1 VALAHDMGQIIE
13 PDLASAFAVQ
23 DRLADDVLQLAHVLR
38 PIVQAQGKEGG
49 CFEMRG
55 SGTPLRVWRGAYPF
69 TDIKPGHNGVDY
81 PW

>member
-1 VALAHDMGQIIE
+1 MGQIIE

-55 SGTPLRVWRGAYPF
+55 SGTSLAHRCGC
-69 TDIKPGHNGVDY
+69 GVA
-81 PW
+81 PIHSPTSNQGIMG